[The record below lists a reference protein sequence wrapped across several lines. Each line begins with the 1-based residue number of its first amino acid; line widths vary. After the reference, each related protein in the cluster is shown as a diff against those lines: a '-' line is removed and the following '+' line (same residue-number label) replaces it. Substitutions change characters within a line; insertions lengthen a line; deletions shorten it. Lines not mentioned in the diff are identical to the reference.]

1 MFAILALS
9 PTQSGAAETV
19 TYTYDAKGRLVKVVR
34 TGTVNNNVET
44 VYTYD
49 KADNRKTQ
57 VTSGSQ
63 NPPQ

>member
-1 MFAILALS
+1 
-9 PTQSGAAETV
+9 
-19 TYTYDAKGRLVKVVR
+19 VVR

-57 VTSGSQ
+57 VTTGSQ